1 MQIERSDRFEN
12 RQFEMRKADRIK
24 PPPASLK
31 TNPFGGGESKTEMTT
46 DTDETQNRLIAE
58 QLGHTLDLIKSELA
72 GTRAEQEHS
81 AAMNALRLE
90 ALEVQASDFE
100 KRLRELT
107 ESATQF
113 KLLVSLAVGGGMLS
127 LIELVRSLLRP

>member
-1 MQIERSDRFEN
+1 
-12 RQFEMRKADRIK
+12 
-24 PPPASLK
+24 
-31 TNPFGGGESKTEMTT
+31 MTT
-46 DTDETQNRLIAE
+46 EIDETQNRLIAE

-72 GTRAEQEHS
+72 AIRADQDHTAEIS
-81 AAMNALRLE
+81 ALRLE
-90 ALEVQASDFE
+90 ALEARSSDFE

-127 LIELVRSLLRP
+127 LIELVRSLLRT